1 MMPAAAGVSHI
12 RTGGLMYGRSFNFIF
27 LAALTIASVTPRQS
41 VAQDVIR
48 IGAPLPLTGPLS
60 LEGIKQKQ
68 GYDLWA
74 EVANSKGGVKA
85 GGKSYKVEIVYV
97 DYASNTPRAVQT
109 AERLITEDKVNFLFS
124 PFGSGATKAAS
135 GVSEKY
141 GIPTVAATASS
152 EQVYDQGYK
161 YLFGT
166 FTPNDTL
173 TEPLSTIVTRH
184 DPNIKRVAILARNDL
199 FPLAIGN
206 EMEKSAKKRNL
217 NVVMFEK
224 YAIGTMD
231 HASAITQMRAAK
243 PDWIF
248 ATGYINDLILIRK
261 QMSDLGITAPI
272 VTMIAGP
279 AYKEFID
286 ATGPLAE
293 SVSSAAWWHP
303 AVRYDGKGVFGSTEN
318 FNKIWEQKYKDAP
331 DYAQASAAAA
341 GEIFQLAIEK
351 ADSID
356 PKRVRDALA
365 ALDITTFYGRIK
377 FGATGQIT
385 SLDPPVFQI
394 QGGKPV
400 VLFPDYVKQG
410 ELKIGVK

>member
-1 MMPAAAGVSHI
+1 
-12 RTGGLMYGRSFNFIF
+12 MYGRSFNFIF
-27 LAALTIASVTPRQS
+27 LAALTIAGVAPQQS
-41 VAQDVIR
+41 VAQEVIR

-60 LEGIKQKQ
+60 PEGIKQKQ

-173 TEPLSTIVTRH
+173 TEPLSAIVTKR

-217 NVVMFEK
+217 EVVMFEK

-261 QMSDLGITAPI
+261 QMSDLGVTAPI

-293 SVSSAAWWHP
+293 NISSAAWWHP

-318 FNKIWEQKYKDAP
+318 FNKVWEQKYKDAP

-351 ADSID
+351 ANSID
-356 PKRVRDALA
+356 PKQVRDALA
-365 ALDITTFYGRIK
+365 ALDGTTFYGRIK

-394 QGGKPV
+394 QGGKPI

-410 ELKIGVK
+410 DLKTGVK

>member
-1 MMPAAAGVSHI
+1 
-12 RTGGLMYGRSFNFIF
+12 MYGRSFNFIF
-27 LAALTIASVTPRQS
+27 LAALIIASVTPHQS

-60 LEGIKQKQ
+60 PEGMKQKQ

-74 EVANSKGGVKA
+74 EVANSKGGIKA
-85 GGKSYKVEIVYV
+85 SGKSYKVEIVYV

-173 TEPLSTIVTRH
+173 TEPLSTIVTKR
-184 DPNIKRVAILARNDL
+184 DPNIKRIAIVARNDL

-261 QMSDLGITAPI
+261 QMSDLSVSAPV

-293 SVSSAAWWHP
+293 NVSSAAWWHP
-303 AVRYDGKGVFGSTEN
+303 AVRYDGKGVFGSTAS
-318 FNKIWEQKYKDAP
+318 FNKLWEQKYKDVP

-341 GEIFQLAIEK
+341 GEIFQLAIER

-356 PKRVRDALA
+356 PKKVRDALA
-365 ALDITTFYGRIK
+365 TLDATTFYGRIK

-400 VLFPDYVKQG
+400 VLFPDYIKQG
-410 ELKIGVK
+410 ELKMGVK

>member
-1 MMPAAAGVSHI
+1 
-12 RTGGLMYGRSFNFIF
+12 MYGRSFNFIF
-27 LAALTIASVTPRQS
+27 LAALTIAGVAPQQS

-60 LEGIKQKQ
+60 PEGTKQKQ

-173 TEPLSTIVTRH
+173 TEPLSTIVTKR

-217 NVVMFEK
+217 EVVMFEK

-261 QMSDLGITAPI
+261 QMSDLGVTAPI

-293 SVSSAAWWHP
+293 NVSSAAWWHP

-318 FNKIWEQKYKDAP
+318 FNKVWEQKYKDAP

-351 ADSID
+351 ANSID
-356 PKRVRDALA
+356 PKQVRDALA
-365 ALDITTFYGRIK
+365 ALDGTTFYGRIK

-410 ELKIGVK
+410 ELKTGVK

>member
-1 MMPAAAGVSHI
+1 
-12 RTGGLMYGRSFNFIF
+12 MYGRSFNLIF
-27 LAALTIASVTPRQS
+27 LAALTIAGVAPQQS
-41 VAQDVIR
+41 VAQEVIR

-60 LEGIKQKQ
+60 PEGIKQKQ

-173 TEPLSTIVTRH
+173 TEPLSTIVTKR

-217 NVVMFEK
+217 EVVMFEK

-248 ATGYINDLILIRK
+248 TTGYINDLILIRK
-261 QMSDLGITAPI
+261 QMSDLGVTAPI

-293 SVSSAAWWHP
+293 NVSSAAWWHP
-303 AVRYDGKGVFGSTEN
+303 AVRYDGKGVFGSTED
-318 FNKIWEQKYKDAP
+318 FNKVWEQKYKDAP

-351 ADSID
+351 ANSID
-356 PKRVRDALA
+356 PKQVRDALA
-365 ALDITTFYGRIK
+365 ALDGTTFYGRIK

-410 ELKIGVK
+410 ELKTGVK

>member
-1 MMPAAAGVSHI
+1 
-12 RTGGLMYGRSFNFIF
+12 MYVRSFNFIL
-27 LAALTIASVTPRQS
+27 LAVTIAVVAPQQS

-60 LEGIKQKQ
+60 PEGIKQKQ

-173 TEPLSTIVTRH
+173 TEPLSTIVTKR
-184 DPNIKRVAILARNDL
+184 DPNIKRIAILARNDL

-217 NVVMFEK
+217 EVVMFEK

-248 ATGYINDLILIRK
+248 ATGYINDLILVRK
-261 QMSDLGITAPI
+261 QMSDLGVTAPI

-293 SVSSAAWWHP
+293 NVSSAAWWHP

-318 FNKIWEQKYKDAP
+318 FNKVWEQKYKDAP

-351 ADSID
+351 ANSID
-356 PKRVRDALA
+356 PKQVRDALA
-365 ALDITTFYGRIK
+365 ALDGTTFYGRIK

-410 ELKIGVK
+410 ELKTGVK

>member
-1 MMPAAAGVSHI
+1 
-12 RTGGLMYGRSFNFIF
+12 MYGRSFNFIF
-27 LAALTIASVTPRQS
+27 LAALTIAGVAPQQS
-41 VAQDVIR
+41 VAQEVIR

-60 LEGIKQKQ
+60 PEGTKQKQ

-109 AERLITEDKVNFLFS
+109 AERLITEVKVNFLFS

-173 TEPLSTIVTRH
+173 TEPLSAIVTKR

-217 NVVMFEK
+217 EVVMFEK

-261 QMSDLGITAPI
+261 QMSDLGVTAPI

-293 SVSSAAWWHP
+293 NVSSAAWWHP

-318 FNKIWEQKYKDAP
+318 FNKVWEQKYKDAP

-351 ADSID
+351 ANSID
-356 PKRVRDALA
+356 PKQVRDALA
-365 ALDITTFYGRIK
+365 ALDGTTFYGRIK

-410 ELKIGVK
+410 ELKTGVK

>member
-1 MMPAAAGVSHI
+1 
-12 RTGGLMYGRSFNFIF
+12 MYGRSFNFIF
-27 LAALTIASVTPRQS
+27 LAALTIAGVAPQQS
-41 VAQDVIR
+41 VAQEVIR

-60 LEGIKQKQ
+60 PEGIKQKQ

-173 TEPLSTIVTRH
+173 TEPLSTIVTKR

-217 NVVMFEK
+217 EVVMFEK

-261 QMSDLGITAPI
+261 QMSDLGVTAPI

-293 SVSSAAWWHP
+293 NVSSAAWWHP

-318 FNKIWEQKYKDAP
+318 FNKVWEQKYKDAP

-351 ADSID
+351 ANSID
-356 PKRVRDALA
+356 PKQVRDALA
-365 ALDITTFYGRIK
+365 ALDGTTFYGRIK

-410 ELKIGVK
+410 ELKTGVK

>member
-1 MMPAAAGVSHI
+1 MYPRWIKFGLVTALAIGTLAPNVAAS
-12 RTGGLMYGRSFNFIF
+12 
-27 LAALTIASVTPRQS
+27 
-41 VAQDVIR
+41 QDVIR
-48 IGAPLPLTGPLS
+48 VGAPLPLTGPLS
-60 LEGIKQKQ
+60 PEGVKQKQ

-74 EVANSKGGVKA
+74 ETANAKGGIKVD
-85 GGKSYKVEIVYV
+85 GKNYKVEIVYV

-109 AERLITEDKVNFLFS
+109 AERLISEDKVNFLFS

-141 GIPTVAATASS
+141 GIPTIAATASS

-173 TEPLSTIVTRH
+173 TEPLANIVTKR
-184 DPNIKRVAILARNDL
+184 DPKVKRVAILARNDL
-199 FPLAIGN
+199 FPLAIGG

-217 NVVMFEK
+217 TVVMFEK

-231 HASAITQMRAAK
+231 HASAITQMRAAQ

-261 QMSDLGITAPI
+261 QMNDLGVSAPI

-279 AYKEFID
+279 AYKEFVQ

-293 SVSSAAWWHP
+293 NISSAAWWHP

-318 FNKIWEQKYKDAP
+318 FNKLWEQKYKSVP

-341 GEIFQLAIEK
+341 GDILQLAIEK
-351 ADSID
+351 AGSID
-356 PKRVRDALA
+356 PKKVRDALA
-365 ALDITTFYGRIK
+365 ALDATTFYGRVK
-377 FGATGQIT
+377 FGPNGQIT

-400 VLFPDYVKQG
+400 VIFPEYIKQG
-410 ELKIGVK
+410 DLKFGGK

>member
-1 MMPAAAGVSHI
+1 
-12 RTGGLMYGRSFNFIF
+12 MYGRLFKFSF
-27 LAALTIASVTPRQS
+27 LAGLIIASVAPQLS
-41 VAQDVIR
+41 FAQDVIR

-60 LEGIKQKQ
+60 PEGIKQKQ

-74 EVANSKGGVKA
+74 EVANSKGGIKA
-85 GGKSYKVEIVYV
+85 NGKNYKVEIVYV

-135 GVSEKY
+135 GISEKY

-161 YLFGT
+161 FLFGT

-173 TEPLSTIVTRH
+173 TEPLSTIVTKR
-184 DPNIKRVAILARNDL
+184 DPNVKRVAILARNDL

-217 NVVMFEK
+217 DVVMFEK

-231 HASAITQMRAAK
+231 HASAITKMRAAK

-261 QMSDLGITAPI
+261 QMSDLGVTAPI

-279 AYKEFID
+279 AYKEFMD

-293 SVSSAAWWHP
+293 NVSSAAWWHP
-303 AVRYDGKGVFGSTEN
+303 AVRYDGKGVFASTEN
-318 FNKIWEQKYKDAP
+318 FNKVWEQKYKDAP

-351 ADSID
+351 AESID
-356 PKRVRDALA
+356 PKKVRDALA
-365 ALDITTFYGRIK
+365 ALDTTTFYGRIK
-377 FGATGQIT
+377 FGPTGQIT

-400 VLFPDYVKQG
+400 VLFPDYIKQG

>member
-1 MMPAAAGVSHI
+1 M
-12 RTGGLMYGRSFNFIF
+12 RRRSFSLGLI
-27 LAALTIASVTPRQS
+27 AAVVVASSAFEPS
-41 VAQDVIR
+41 AAQDVVR

-60 LEGIKQKQ
+60 PEGIKQKQ
-68 GYDLWA
+68 VYDLWA
-74 EVANSKGGVKA
+74 EAANAKGGVRA
-85 GGKSYKVEIVYV
+85 GGKNYKVEIVYV

-173 TEPLSTIVTRH
+173 TEPLSTIVSKR

-217 NVVMFEK
+217 DVVMFEK

-243 PDWIF
+243 ADWIF

-261 QMSDLGITAPI
+261 QMGDLGGSAPV

-293 SVSSAAWWHP
+293 NISSAAWWHP

-318 FNKIWEQKYKDAP
+318 FNKLWEQKYKDVP

-356 PKRVRDALA
+356 PKKVRDALA
-365 ALDITTFYGRIK
+365 SLDTTTFYGRIK

-400 VLFPDYVKQG
+400 VLFPDYIKQG
-410 ELKIGVK
+410 DLKLGVK

>member
-1 MMPAAAGVSHI
+1 
-12 RTGGLMYGRSFNFIF
+12 MYGRSFNFIF
-27 LAALTIASVTPRQS
+27 LAALTIAGVAPQQS

-60 LEGIKQKQ
+60 PEGIKQKQ

-173 TEPLSTIVTRH
+173 TEPLSTIVTKR

-217 NVVMFEK
+217 ECRDVREIRDRHDGSRFGN
-224 YAIGTMD
+224 
-231 HASAITQMRAAK
+231 HADARSKA
-243 PDWIF
+243 
-248 ATGYINDLILIRK
+248 GLDLRDRLHQR
-261 QMSDLGITAPI
+261 SH
-272 VTMIAGP
+272 
-279 AYKEFID
+279 
-286 ATGPLAE
+286 
-293 SVSSAAWWHP
+293 SHP
-303 AVRYDGKGVFGSTEN
+303 
-318 FNKIWEQKYKDAP
+318 
-331 DYAQASAAAA
+331 
-341 GEIFQLAIEK
+341 
-351 ADSID
+351 
-356 PKRVRDALA
+356 
-365 ALDITTFYGRIK
+365 
-377 FGATGQIT
+377 
-385 SLDPPVFQI
+385 
-394 QGGKPV
+394 
-400 VLFPDYVKQG
+400 
-410 ELKIGVK
+410 

>member
-1 MMPAAAGVSHI
+1 
-12 RTGGLMYGRSFNFIF
+12 MYGRSFNFIF
-27 LAALTIASVTPRQS
+27 LAALTIAGVASRPS
-41 VAQDVIR
+41 LAQDVIR

-60 LEGIKQKQ
+60 PEGIKQKQ

-173 TEPLSTIVTRH
+173 TEPLSTIVTKR

-206 EMEKSAKKRNL
+206 EMEKSAKKRKL
-217 NVVMFEK
+217 EVVMFEK

-261 QMSDLGITAPI
+261 QMSDLGVTAPI

-293 SVSSAAWWHP
+293 NVSSAAWWHP

-318 FNKIWEQKYKDAP
+318 FNKVWEQKYKDAP

-351 ADSID
+351 ANSID
-356 PKRVRDALA
+356 PKQVRDALA
-365 ALDITTFYGRIK
+365 ALDGTTFYGRIK
-377 FGATGQIT
+377 FGGTGQIT

-410 ELKIGVK
+410 ELKTGVK

>member
-1 MMPAAAGVSHI
+1 
-12 RTGGLMYGRSFNFIF
+12 MYGRSFKFSF
-27 LAALTIASVTPRQS
+27 LAGLLITSVVPQLS
-41 VAQDVIR
+41 FAQDVIR

-60 LEGIKQKQ
+60 PEGIKQKQ

-74 EVANSKGGVKA
+74 EVANSKGGIKT
-85 GGKSYKVEIVYV
+85 GGKNYKVEIVYV

-135 GVSEKY
+135 GISEKY

-161 YLFGT
+161 FLFGT

-173 TEPLSTIVTRH
+173 TEPLSTIVTKR
-184 DPNIKRVAILARNDL
+184 DPNVKRVAILARNDL

-217 NVVMFEK
+217 DVVMFEK

-231 HASAITQMRAAK
+231 HASAITQMRAAN

-261 QMSDLGITAPI
+261 QMSDLGVTAPI

-279 AYKEFID
+279 AYKEFMD
-286 ATGPLAE
+286 ASGPLAE
-293 SVSSAAWWHP
+293 NVSSAAWWHP

-318 FNKIWEQKYKDAP
+318 FNKVWEQKYKDTP

-351 ADSID
+351 AESID
-356 PKRVRDALA
+356 PKKVRNALA
-365 ALDITTFYGRIK
+365 DLDTTTFYGRIK
-377 FGATGQIT
+377 FGPTGQIT

-400 VLFPDYVKQG
+400 VLFPDYIKQG

>member
-1 MMPAAAGVSHI
+1 
-12 RTGGLMYGRSFNFIF
+12 MYVRSFNFIL
-27 LAALTIASVTPRQS
+27 LAVTIAVVAPQQS

-60 LEGIKQKQ
+60 PEGIKQKQ

-173 TEPLSTIVTRH
+173 TEPLSTIVTKR
-184 DPNIKRVAILARNDL
+184 DPNTKRVAILARNDL

-217 NVVMFEK
+217 EVVMFEK

-261 QMSDLGITAPI
+261 QMSDLGVTAPI

-293 SVSSAAWWHP
+293 NVSSAAWWHP
-303 AVRYDGKGVFGSTEN
+303 AVRYDGKGIFGSTEN
-318 FNKIWEQKYKDAP
+318 FNKVWEQKYKDAP

-351 ADSID
+351 ANSID
-356 PKRVRDALA
+356 PKQVRDALA
-365 ALDITTFYGRIK
+365 ALDDTTFYGRIK

-410 ELKIGVK
+410 ELKTGVK

>member
-1 MMPAAAGVSHI
+1 
-12 RTGGLMYGRSFNFIF
+12 MYGRSFNFIF
-27 LAALTIASVTPRQS
+27 LAALTIAGVAPQQS
-41 VAQDVIR
+41 MAQEVIR

-60 LEGIKQKQ
+60 PEGTKQKQ

-173 TEPLSTIVTRH
+173 TEPLSAIVTKR

-217 NVVMFEK
+217 EVVMFEK

-261 QMSDLGITAPI
+261 QMSDLGVTAPI

-293 SVSSAAWWHP
+293 NVSSAAWWHP

-318 FNKIWEQKYKDAP
+318 FNKVWEQKYKDAP

-351 ADSID
+351 ANSID
-356 PKRVRDALA
+356 PKQVRDALA
-365 ALDITTFYGRIK
+365 ALDGTTFYGRIK

-410 ELKIGVK
+410 ELKTGVK

>member
-1 MMPAAAGVSHI
+1 
-12 RTGGLMYGRSFNFIF
+12 MYCRSLNFPFI
-27 LAALTIASVTPRQS
+27 AALIIACAAPGLCA
-41 VAQDVIR
+41 AQDVVR

-60 LEGIKQKQ
+60 PEGIKQKQ

-74 EVANSKGGVKA
+74 EVANSKGGIKA
-85 GGKSYKVEIVYV
+85 NGKNYKVEIVYV

-135 GVSEKY
+135 SVSEKY

-173 TEPLSTIVTRH
+173 TEPLSNITTKR

-217 NVVMFEK
+217 TIVMFEK

-261 QMSDLGITAPI
+261 QMSDLGVSAPV

-279 AYKEFID
+279 AYKEFME

-293 SVSSAAWWHP
+293 NVSSAAWWHP
-303 AVRYDGKGVFGSTEN
+303 AVRYDGKGVFGSTES
-318 FNKIWEQKYKDAP
+318 FNKLWEQKYKDVP
-331 DYAQASAAAA
+331 D
-341 GEIFQLAIEK
+341 
-351 ADSID
+351 
-356 PKRVRDALA
+356 
-365 ALDITTFYGRIK
+365 
-377 FGATGQIT
+377 
-385 SLDPPVFQI
+385 
-394 QGGKPV
+394 
-400 VLFPDYVKQG
+400 
-410 ELKIGVK
+410 

>member
-1 MMPAAAGVSHI
+1 
-12 RTGGLMYGRSFNFIF
+12 MYGRSFNFIF
-27 LAALTIASVTPRQS
+27 LAALTIAGVAPQQS
-41 VAQDVIR
+41 VAQEVIR

-60 LEGIKQKQ
+60 PEGIKQKQ

-85 GGKSYKVEIVYV
+85 GGKSYKIEIVYV

-173 TEPLSTIVTRH
+173 TEPLSTIVTKR

-217 NVVMFEK
+217 EVVMFEK

-248 ATGYINDLILIRK
+248 ATGYINDLILVRK
-261 QMSDLGITAPI
+261 QMSDLGVTAPI

-293 SVSSAAWWHP
+293 NISSAAWWHP

-318 FNKIWEQKYKDAP
+318 FNKVWEQKYKDAP

-351 ADSID
+351 ANSID
-356 PKRVRDALA
+356 PKQVRDALA
-365 ALDITTFYGRIK
+365 ALDGTTFYGRIK

-410 ELKIGVK
+410 ELKTGVK

>member
-1 MMPAAAGVSHI
+1 
-12 RTGGLMYGRSFNFIF
+12 MYGRSFNFIF
-27 LAALTIASVTPRQS
+27 LAALTIAGVAPQQS
-41 VAQDVIR
+41 VAQEVIR

-60 LEGIKQKQ
+60 PEGIKQKQ

-173 TEPLSTIVTRH
+173 TEPLSTIVTKR
-184 DPNIKRVAILARNDL
+184 DPNIKRIAILARNDL

-217 NVVMFEK
+217 EVVMFEK

-261 QMSDLGITAPI
+261 QMSDLGVTAPI

-293 SVSSAAWWHP
+293 NVSSAAWWHP

-318 FNKIWEQKYKDAP
+318 FNKVWEQKYKDAP

-351 ADSID
+351 ANSID
-356 PKRVRDALA
+356 PKQVRDALA
-365 ALDITTFYGRIK
+365 ALDGTTFYGRIK

-410 ELKIGVK
+410 DLKTGVK

>member
-1 MMPAAAGVSHI
+1 LAPNVAAS
-12 RTGGLMYGRSFNFIF
+12 
-27 LAALTIASVTPRQS
+27 
-41 VAQDVIR
+41 QDVIR
-48 IGAPLPLTGPLS
+48 VGAPLPLTGPLS
-60 LEGIKQKQ
+60 PEGVKQKQ

-74 EVANSKGGVKA
+74 ETANAKGGIVN
-85 GGKSYKVEIVYV
+85 GKTYKVEIVYV

-109 AERLITEDKVNFLFS
+109 AERLISEDKVNFLFS

-141 GIPTVAATASS
+141 GVPTLAATASS
-152 EQVYDQGYK
+152 EQVYDQAYK

-173 TEPLSTIVTRH
+173 TEPLADIVTKH
-184 DPNIKRVAILARNDL
+184 DLKIKRVAILARNDL
-199 FPLAIGN
+199 FPLAIGG

-217 NVVMFEK
+217 TVVMFEK

-231 HASAITQMRAAK
+231 HASAITQMRAAQ

-261 QMSDLGITAPI
+261 QMKDLGVSAPI

-279 AYKEFID
+279 AYKEFVE

-293 SVSSAAWWHP
+293 NISSAAWWHP

-318 FNKIWEQKYKDAP
+318 FNKLWEQKYTSVP

-341 GEIFQLAIEK
+341 GEILQLAIEK

-356 PKRVRDALA
+356 PKKVRDALA
-365 ALDITTFYGRIK
+365 AMDATTFYGRIK
-377 FGATGQIT
+377 FGPNGQIT

-400 VLFPDYVKQG
+400 VIFPEYIKQG
-410 ELKIGVK
+410 ELKFGVK

>member
-1 MMPAAAGVSHI
+1 
-12 RTGGLMYGRSFNFIF
+12 MYGRSFNFIF
-27 LAALTIASVTPRQS
+27 LAALTIAGVAPQQS
-41 VAQDVIR
+41 VAQEVIR

-60 LEGIKQKQ
+60 PEGIKQKQ

-173 TEPLSTIVTRH
+173 TEPLSTIVTKR

-217 NVVMFEK
+217 EVVMFEK

-248 ATGYINDLILIRK
+248 TTGYINDLILIRK
-261 QMSDLGITAPI
+261 QMSDLGVTAPI

-293 SVSSAAWWHP
+293 NVSSAAWWHP

-318 FNKIWEQKYKDAP
+318 FNKVWEQKYKDAP

-351 ADSID
+351 ANSID
-356 PKRVRDALA
+356 PKQVRDALA
-365 ALDITTFYGRIK
+365 ALDGTTFYGRIK

-410 ELKIGVK
+410 ELKTGVK

>member
-1 MMPAAAGVSHI
+1 MF
-12 RTGGLMYGRSFNFIF
+12 GRSFNFIF
-27 LAALTIASVTPRQS
+27 LAALTLVGGAPQQS
-41 VAQDVIR
+41 VAQEVIR

-60 LEGIKQKQ
+60 PEGIKQKQ

-173 TEPLSTIVTRH
+173 TEPLSTIVTKR
-184 DPNIKRVAILARNDL
+184 DANIKRVAILARNDL

-217 NVVMFEK
+217 EVVMFEK

-261 QMSDLGITAPI
+261 QMSDLGVTAPI

-286 ATGPLAE
+286 AAGPLAE
-293 SVSSAAWWHP
+293 NISSAAWWHP

-318 FNKIWEQKYKDAP
+318 FNKVWEQKYKDAP

-351 ADSID
+351 ANSID
-356 PKRVRDALA
+356 PKQVRDALA
-365 ALDITTFYGRIK
+365 ALDGTTFYGRIK

-385 SLDPPVFQI
+385 SLDPPVFQV

-410 ELKIGVK
+410 ELKTGVK

>member
-1 MMPAAAGVSHI
+1 
-12 RTGGLMYGRSFNFIF
+12 MYGRWFNFGF
-27 LAALTIASVTPRQS
+27 LAALIVGGLAPELSA
-41 VAQDVIR
+41 AQDVIR

-60 LEGIKQKQ
+60 PEGIKQKQ

-74 EVANSKGGVKA
+74 ELANSKGGIKA
-85 GGKSYKVEIVYV
+85 SGKSYKVEIVYV

-141 GIPTVAATASS
+141 AIPTVAATASS

-173 TEPLSTIVTRH
+173 TEPLTSITTKR
-184 DPNIKRVAILARNDL
+184 DTNIKRVAILARNDL

-217 NVVMFEK
+217 DVVMFEK

-261 QMSDLGITAPI
+261 QMNDLGVTAPV

-279 AYKEFID
+279 AYKEFIE
-286 ATGPLAE
+286 ASGPLAE
-293 SVSSAAWWHP
+293 NVSSAAWWHP
-303 AVRYDGKGVFGSTEN
+303 GVRYGGKGVFGSTEN
-318 FNKIWEQKYKDAP
+318 FNKLWEQKYKDLP

-341 GEIFQLAIEK
+341 GEIFQLAIEN

-356 PKRVRDALA
+356 PKKVRDALA
-365 ALDITTFYGRIK
+365 GLDTTTFYGRIK

-400 VLFPDYVKQG
+400 VIFPDYIKQG

>member
-1 MMPAAAGVSHI
+1 
-12 RTGGLMYGRSFNFIF
+12 MYGRSFNFIF
-27 LAALTIASVTPRQS
+27 LAPLTIAGVAPQQS
-41 VAQDVIR
+41 VAQEVIR

-60 LEGIKQKQ
+60 PEGIKQKQ

-85 GGKSYKVEIVYV
+85 GGKSYKIEIVYV

-173 TEPLSTIVTRH
+173 TEPLSTIVTKR

-217 NVVMFEK
+217 EVVMFEK

-261 QMSDLGITAPI
+261 QMSDLGVTAPI

-293 SVSSAAWWHP
+293 NISSAAWWHP

-318 FNKIWEQKYKDAP
+318 FNKVWEQKYKDAP

-351 ADSID
+351 ANSID
-356 PKRVRDALA
+356 PKQVRDALA
-365 ALDITTFYGRIK
+365 ALDGTTFYGRIK

-394 QGGKPV
+394 HGGKPV

-410 ELKIGVK
+410 ELKTGVK

>member
-1 MMPAAAGVSHI
+1 M
-12 RTGGLMYGRSFNFIF
+12 GGDHMYGRWFNFGF
-27 LAALTIASVTPRQS
+27 LAALIVGGLAPELSA
-41 VAQDVIR
+41 AQDVIR

-60 LEGIKQKQ
+60 PEGIKQKQ

-74 EVANSKGGVKA
+74 ELANSKGGIKA
-85 GGKSYKVEIVYV
+85 SGKSYKVEIVYV

-109 AERLITEDKVNFLFS
+109 AERLITEDKVNLLFS

-141 GIPTVAATASS
+141 AIPTVAATASS

-173 TEPLSTIVTRH
+173 TEPLSSIVSKR

-261 QMSDLGITAPI
+261 QMSDLGVTAPV

-279 AYKEFID
+279 AYKEFIE
-286 ATGPLAE
+286 ASGPLAE
-293 SVSSAAWWHP
+293 NVSSAAWWHP

-318 FNKIWEQKYKDAP
+318 FNKLWEQKYKDIP

-351 ADSID
+351 ADSIE
-356 PKRVRDALA
+356 PQKVRDALA
-365 ALDITTFYGRIK
+365 GLDTTTFYGRIK

-400 VLFPDYVKQG
+400 VIFPEYIKQG
-410 ELKIGVK
+410 ELKTGVK